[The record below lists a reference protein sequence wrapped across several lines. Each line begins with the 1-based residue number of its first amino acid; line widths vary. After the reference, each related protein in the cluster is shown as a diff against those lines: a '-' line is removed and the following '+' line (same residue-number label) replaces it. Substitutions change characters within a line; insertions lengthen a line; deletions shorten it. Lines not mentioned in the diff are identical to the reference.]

1 MPGPRPGVVGIAD
14 SPTSA
19 YFVAM
24 KSICVFCG
32 AQPGRDARYAEA
44 ARALGRALAE
54 RSIHLVYG
62 AGHVGLM
69 GILADATLEAGGEVT
84 GVIPRFLVEREIAH
98 RGLTHLEIVET
109 MHERKATMA
118 RLAQAFIG
126 LPGGLGTLE
135 ELFEVWTWGQLGLHR
150 HPLGLLEVGEYFSHL
165 TSFLDH
171 AVEESFIRERHRA
184 ILAVE
189 SDPHVLIDRL
199 AEYSPPPPRFAGR
212 G

>member
-1 MPGPRPGVVGIAD
+1 MN
-14 SPTSA
+14 
-19 YFVAM
+19 
-24 KSICVFCG
+24 SICVFCG
-32 AQPGRDARYAEA
+32 AHAGRSVRYAEA

-98 RGLTHLEIVET
+98 RGLTNLEIVET
-109 MHERKATMA
+109 MHDRKSTMA
-118 RLAQAFIG
+118 MLSEAFIG

-150 HPLGLLEVGEYFSHL
+150 HPLGLLEVDGYFAHL

-171 AVEESFIRERHRA
+171 AVDESFIRLQHRA

-189 SDPHVLIDRL
+189 SDPHILINKL
-199 AEYSPPPPRFAGR
+199 MEYTPPPPRLMEGL
-212 G
+212 